1 MFDQE
6 DWDNWVRLT
15 SALGA
20 DHLIVGDDLVTTNVS
35 RIQKAI
41 DLKAINSLIIKV
53 NQIGTISETLDA
65 IQLANKNNLA
75 TIVSHRGGETVDT
88 TIADL
93 VVGTSTYCKFGGPRQ
108 PERMTKY
115 NRLFEIEK
123 ELKRI

>member
-1 MFDQE
+1 MDPVAWMEQIVEWSKKYPISSLEDMFDQE

-93 VVGTSTYCKFGGPRQ
+93 DRKSVV
-108 PERMTKY
+108 
-115 NRLFEIEK
+115 
-123 ELKRI
+123 